1 MAKFILGRKLNMTQ
15 KFLEDGK
22 VVPVTV
28 VEAGPCTV
36 VQVKGEKDGY
46 TAVQVGFANKR
57 KVNKPIAGHLKGFE
71 NFRYLKEFRVEN
83 SDTFE
88 KGKVFDVTSFQV
100 GDILKIT
107 ATSKGKGFQGV
118 VKRHGF
124 HGSPATHGHKD
135 QHRMPGSIGAT
146 DAARVFKGT
155 RMGGRMGGD
164 TTTVSNLELI
174 EVDTEKN
181 LLYIKGAVP
190 GAREALVR
198 IQANGDL
205 VFVEKKAEPKKEEVK
220 TEDKKEEKPVKE
232 EAKKEAPKEIPAQE
246 EKKVEEKPAEA
257 KKEEA
262 PKVEAKKDKVNGE
275 AKEGG
280 LGQEPKAEDKK
291 VEAKK

>member
-1 MAKFILGRKLNMTQ
+1 MAKFILGKKLNMTQ
-15 KFLEDGK
+15 IFAEDGR

-46 TAVQVGFANKR
+46 TAVQVGYGDKR
-57 KVNKPIAGHLKGFE
+57 KVNKPLAGHLKGFS

-83 SDTFE
+83 PDSFE
-88 KGKVFDVTSFQV
+88 RGKVFDVSSFAV
-100 GDILKIT
+100 GDVLKVT

-135 QHRMPGSIGAT
+135 QLRMPGSIGAT

-164 TTTVSNLELI
+164 QVSVSNLELI
-174 EVDTEKN
+174 KIDTDKN

-190 GAREALVR
+190 GARNSLVTLLTEGE
-198 IQANGDL
+198 IS
-205 VFVEKKAEPKKEEVK
+205 FVEKPKAQSEAEGKKEEPKKEEKKVETEVK
-220 TEDKKEEKPVKE
+220 V
-232 EAKKEAPKEIPAQE
+232 EAPSKDEKVKE
-246 EKKVEEKPAEA
+246 EKKVEAKVEDKKEDSAKAEEPKEDKKPEA
-257 KKEEA
+257 DKKEE
-262 PKVEAKKDKVNGE
+262 
-275 AKEGG
+275 
-280 LGQEPKAEDKK
+280 DKK
-291 VEAKK
+291 

>member
-46 TAVQVGFANKR
+46 TAVQVGFASKR

-164 TTTVSNLELI
+164 TTTVSGLELI

-190 GAREALVR
+190 GAREALVQ
-198 IQANGDL
+198 IQTNGDL
-205 VFVEKKAEPKKEEVK
+205 VFVEKKAEV
-220 TEDKKEEKPVKE
+220 KEEKP
-232 EAKKEAPKEIPAQE
+232 AKE
-246 EKKVEEKPAEA
+246 EKKVEEKKEAPA
-257 KKEEA
+257 KKEAPVKEA
-262 PKVEAKKDKVNGE
+262 PKTEEKPKEEPKVEAKKEEV
-275 AKEGG
+275 
-280 LGQEPKAEDKK
+280 KK
-291 VEAKK
+291 

>member
-36 VQVKGEKDGY
+36 TQVKGEKDGY
-46 TAVQVGFANKR
+46 NAVQVGFGTKRKANK
-57 KVNKPIAGHLKGFE
+57 PMAGHLKGLPVSPAGGD
-71 NFRYLKEFRVEN
+71 NFRYLKEFRVDSSEN
-83 SDTFE
+83 FE
-88 KGKVFDVTSFQV
+88 KGKIFDVTTFQA

-124 HGSPATHGHKD
+124 AGSLATHGHKD

-164 TTTVSNLELI
+164 TTTVTNLELI
-174 EVDTEKN
+174 EIDNDKN

-190 GAREALVR
+190 GARDGLVI

-205 VFVEKKAEPKKEEVK
+205 TFVEKKAEPTKESKPAEIKSDEKTAEAVDQNVSTDEKKDDQPVADDKTSEAPKEDKAEDKSSDAEVK
-220 TEDKKEEKPVKE
+220 DDKKEEI
-232 EAKKEAPKEIPAQE
+232 KK
-246 EKKVEEKPAEA
+246 
-257 KKEEA
+257 
-262 PKVEAKKDKVNGE
+262 
-275 AKEGG
+275 
-280 LGQEPKAEDKK
+280 
-291 VEAKK
+291 